1 MDKLFSITT
10 ELTTQDMIF
19 RIIISM
25 FLGLVIGI
33 ERETQRQPAGLRTHT
48 LICVGST
55 LLMLISIFIPQH
67 YYGIYNLDPT
77 RIAAQVVTGIGFVG
91 AGAII
96 KMGANIRGLT
106 TAATIWATGAIGLA
120 AGSGMCFIA
129 LISTALVIFILFF
142 FNLIEKYFLS
152 PSSLKT
158 ITIKTPSQHYNLNTI
173 ERILK
178 DKNTKIRSHNIESD
192 YANRKITYELIVHI
206 KNNTA
211 YDEIQ
216 KALKKADPDIS
227 SIMFRDL

>member
-1 MDKLFSITT
+1 M
-10 ELTTQDMIF
+10 EDMIF

-55 LLMLISIFIPQH
+55 LLMIISIFIPQH
-67 YYGIYNLDPT
+67 FLGIYNLDPT

-120 AGSGMCFIA
+120 IGSGMCIIA
-129 LISTALVIFILFF
+129 LFSTALVLLILFG
-142 FNLIEKYFLS
+142 FNLIERFFLS

-158 ITIKTPSQHYNLNTI
+158 ITIETISQHYSLNEI

-178 DKNTKIRSHNIESD
+178 KKNTKIRSHNIESNYKD
-192 YANRKITYELIVHI
+192 KRITYELIVHI
-206 KNNTA
+206 KYKTPYN
-211 YDEIQ
+211 EIQ
-216 KALKKADPDIS
+216 DALKKADPDICFIS
-227 SIMFRDL
+227 FRDL